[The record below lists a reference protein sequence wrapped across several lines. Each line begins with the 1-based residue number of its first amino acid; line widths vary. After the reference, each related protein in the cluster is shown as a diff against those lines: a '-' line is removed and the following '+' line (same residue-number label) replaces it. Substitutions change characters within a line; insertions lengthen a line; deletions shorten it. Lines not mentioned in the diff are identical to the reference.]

1 MNKIRVTKYKLIDAD
16 ISEDIAKKIVGRQ
29 FTVEKVKSEGGP
41 GSDGGR
47 KPLKQRKAPAWFIEF
62 RDEQREFNTR
72 IEKDIANLK
81 NDISL
86 VKKTQSRQEEH
97 FKNLENRMDKQ
108 DARLI
113 NIESRL
119 DRQEKRIENIEHN
132 LSI

>member
-1 MNKIRVTKYKLIDAD
+1 MKKYKIYSS
-16 ISEDIAKKIVGRQ
+16 IQVRPTTKKQ
-29 FTVEKVKSEGGP
+29 KSTR
-41 GSDGGR
+41 D
-47 KPLKQRKAPAWFIEF
+47 LLIEF
-62 RDEQREFNTR
+62 MGEQREFNTR

-86 VKKTQSRQEEH
+86 VKKTQSQQEEH

-108 DARLI
+108 DTRLI

-119 DRQEKRIENIEHN
+119 DRQDERFENIEHE